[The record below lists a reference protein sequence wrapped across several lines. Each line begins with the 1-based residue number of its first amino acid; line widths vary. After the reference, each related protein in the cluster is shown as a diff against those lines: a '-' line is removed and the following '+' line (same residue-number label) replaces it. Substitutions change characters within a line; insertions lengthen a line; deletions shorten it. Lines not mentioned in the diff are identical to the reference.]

1 MSEENKNLTNESGEN
16 NAPENNNSK
25 KKKAIIIGAVIVAV
39 AVIIAV
45 VACVSSGK
53 KENESTPAGEGVS
66 EIIVISPNGEGG
78 NANGTDNANQS
89 NGEAGGSS
97 SQGTGSQ
104 GGNSQGG
111 SSSQS
116 GGSQGGNSQ
125 GGNTQGGAGSS
136 NEQTTP
142 SETTTI
148 PKNRYIYI
156 NVLMPENNRTTDKLE
171 FFINGESI
179 GTQDVSVDGELHNFQ
194 TPDKY
199 EGDVTIEVKLLRYG
213 TSATGTV
220 ADGSDTVEIR
230 LPLNRAEENLGDNF

>member
-25 KKKAIIIGAVIVAV
+25 KKKAIIIGAVIAAV

-53 KENESTPAGEGVS
+53 KENESTPADEGVS

-97 SQGTGSQ
+97 SQGNGSQ

-111 SSSQS
+111 SSPQS

-125 GGNTQGGAGSS
+125 GGAGSS

-142 SETTTI
+142 GETTTI
-148 PKNRYIYI
+148 PKSRYIYI

-179 GTQDVSVDGELHNFQ
+179 GTQEVSVDGELHGFQ

-199 EGDVTIEVKLLRYG
+199 EGAVTVEVKLLRYG

-220 ADGSDTVEIR
+220 ADGSDAVEIR